1 MPVPV
6 DQWESMRRLG
16 ENWDGYGAA
25 APQAGVIDL
34 ARELTGLLE
43 AMLAKSSPVP
53 AELHVGPTRVGG
65 VLIDWEDDRIEH
77 EVELNPDY
85 SISFLHRNKITGDI
99 QTRKLSA
106 SAPAVV
112 DPGLLQEL
120 RHLVAA

>member
-6 DQWESMRRLG
+6 DRWEAMRRMG

-25 APQAGVIDL
+25 APLAEIIDL
-34 ARELTGLLE
+34 AREFAGLLE
-43 AMLAKSSPVP
+43 GMLAKSPAVP
-53 AELHVGPTRVGG
+53 AELHASPTRVGG
-65 VLIDWEDDRIEH
+65 ALIEWEDDRIEH

-85 SISFLHRNKITGDI
+85 SISFLHRNEITGDT
-99 QTRKLSA
+99 QTRRLSA
-106 SAPAVV
+106 NAPAVV